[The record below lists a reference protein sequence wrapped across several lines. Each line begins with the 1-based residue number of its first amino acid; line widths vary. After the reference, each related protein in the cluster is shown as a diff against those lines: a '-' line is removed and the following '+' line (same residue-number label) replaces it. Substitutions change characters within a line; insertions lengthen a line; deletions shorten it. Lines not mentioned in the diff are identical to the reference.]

1 MTDYENQVQPIRS
14 LDCEL
19 THNSYEL
26 FSRIGMSI
34 MNGDIVKDCQFVAAS
49 LGYAKLKEEQ
59 RSVIINFVSGNDVF
73 AVMPTGYGKTVCYV
87 IICI

>member
-1 MTDYENQVQPIRS
+1 MQPIRS

-19 THNSYEL
+19 THEL

-59 RSVIINFVSGNDVF
+59 HSVIINFVSGNDVF
-73 AVMPTGYGKTVCYV
+73 AVIPTGYEKTLCYAYV
-87 IICI
+87 FTKAF

>member
-1 MTDYENQVQPIRS
+1 MEIS
-14 LDCEL
+14 LG
-19 THNSYEL
+19 
-26 FSRIGMSI
+26 I
-34 MNGDIVKDCQFVAAS
+34 AS
-49 LGYAKLKEEQ
+49 LLPLLWAMKEEQ